1 MYDTIKIFLA
11 DHIGTEHSQSIIT
24 AIILAGIA
32 LASYLSY
39 KLTRWITVFLK
50 MHIEGTSTEWDDDL
64 ANDRMLRAISQL
76 IPALVVNWLLP
87 GFFGEEF
94 HFLRIA
100 TALYILGTYIYIVII
115 FADNLYSAFEKR
127 PKYKAWTV
135 KGLFQT
141 VKVIAIAIGILVC
154 CSILF
159 GRGPLAILTALGATA
174 GVMMLV
180 FKDTILGFV
189 ASVQLTGNKM
199 LHKGDWIVA
208 EKHGANGI
216 VEEITL
222 TTVKVKN
229 WDNSVTTIPPYS
241 LISDSFRNY
250 QPMRESGGRRVERSI
265 YIDANTVRF
274 CTEEELASLRKRG
287 WLDGLDVHDA
297 AHVVNLHLL
306 RKYLEHYL
314 MHHPHLNHH
323 MLTMVRQMEPT
334 QSGLPLQLYF
344 FVTTVE
350 WKAFEHMQSDIFDHV
365 YAIVAEFGLRIYRTP
380 AGSDLLAL
388 R

>member
-229 WDNSVTTIPPYS
+229 
-241 LISDSFRNY
+241 
-250 QPMRESGGRRVERSI
+250 
-265 YIDANTVRF
+265 
-274 CTEEELASLRKRG
+274 
-287 WLDGLDVHDA
+287 
-297 AHVVNLHLL
+297 
-306 RKYLEHYL
+306 
-314 MHHPHLNHH
+314 
-323 MLTMVRQMEPT
+323 
-334 QSGLPLQLYF
+334 
-344 FVTTVE
+344 
-350 WKAFEHMQSDIFDHV
+350 
-365 YAIVAEFGLRIYRTP
+365 
-380 AGSDLLAL
+380 
-388 R
+388 